1 MKFAIIIPRQKFYP
15 ETLNSSI
22 IFGSDQAENAGK
34 Y

>member
-1 MKFAIIIPRQKFYP
+1 MKFAIIILHQKFYVQA
-15 ETLNSSI
+15 LI